1 MPCAAPDVP
10 APWCTHRGA
19 PSCVA
24 PPSVSPP
31 PPSLLPLARPAPQL
45 TLPTLANP
53 SADSSTY
60 AAAAALPSSH
70 EATLR
75 VSTALAIAALE
86 VVRSPEV
93 RDEMQ
98 REWKKDMTA
107 IGAADALRRIQE
119 AFPEPA
125 SKAERGVDG
134 PCGCSHS
141 AA

>member
-1 MPCAAPDVP
+1 M
-10 APWCTHRGA
+10 RR
-19 PSCVA
+19 SIF
-24 PPSVSPP
+24 SLSP